1 MSQNGDKRIKAVG
14 MLSGGL
20 DSTLA
25 AYLVSAQGVEVLGV
39 TFSTGLCKTDHKR
52 LVPRNVD
59 DPKKLRNEALR
70 AGADLSIP
78 VDIVDISRE
87 YLPVILNPKH
97 GYGSQVNPCL
107 DCRGFMLAKARE
119 YMLEHGA
126 HFVFTGEVLGQRPM
140 SQHRQS
146 LDIVAKE
153 SGLGRLLVRP
163 LSARL
168 LPETVPEE
176 KGWLDR
182 ARLGA
187 ISGRSRKMQMEMARR
202 FGLDDYPQPA
212 GGCCYLTDE
221 SYARKFLDR
230 VAHGS
235 TDSMGH
241 QDLVLLKV
249 GRHFRLRDDL
259 KVIVSRDEP
268 ENLFLERFLDGRWWF
283 QAQDCGS
290 PITVVEGEPDEE
302 AKRFIAAI
310 TLRYSSNRGLSR
322 AAVECRRGDHLE
334 VLEVAPVGD
343 ESIEP
348 LRI

>member
-1 MSQNGDKRIKAVG
+1 MTDSGSPPVRAVG
-14 MLSGGL
+14 LMSGGL

-25 AYLVSAQGVEVLGV
+25 ASLVASQGVEVLGV
-39 TFSTGLCKTDHKR
+39 NFSTGLCKTDHKR

-70 AGADLSIP
+70 AGADLDLP
-78 VDIVDISRE
+78 VEIIDISRD
-87 YLPVILNPKH
+87 YLPVILHPKH

-107 DCRGFMLAKARE
+107 DCRAFMLARARE
-119 YMLEHGA
+119 YMLERGA
-126 HFVFTGEVLGQRPM
+126 QFVFTGEVLGQRPM

-168 LPETVPEE
+168 LPATLPEE
-176 KGWLDR
+176 RGWLDR
-182 ARLGA
+182 ERLGA
-187 ISGRSRKMQMEMARR
+187 ISGRSRRMQMEMAQRL
-202 FGLDDYPQPA
+202 GIDDYPQPA

-221 SYARKFLDR
+221 AYARKFIDR
-230 VAHGS
+230 IGHGP
-235 TDSMGH
+235 TEDLGH
-241 QDLVLLKV
+241 EDLVLLKV

-268 ENLFLERFLDGRWWF
+268 ENLFLERFVKDRWWF

-290 PITVVEGEPDEE
+290 PITLVEGDPDDE
-302 AKRFIAAI
+302 AKRLIAAI
-310 TLRYSSNRGLSR
+310 TLRYSSNRELSS
-322 AAVECRRGDHLE
+322 APVECRRGEHVE
-334 VLEVAPVGD
+334 VLEVAPAA
-343 ESIEP
+343 EAILEP

>member
-1 MSQNGDKRIKAVG
+1 MAEKESGRIVAVG

-25 AYLVSAQGVEVLGV
+25 AHLVTSQGVEVLGV
-39 TFSTGLCKTDHKR
+39 NFSTGLCKTDHKR

-70 AGADLSIP
+70 AGADLDVP

-87 YLPVILNPKH
+87 YLPIILQPKH

-107 DCRGFMLAKARE
+107 DCRAFMLSKARE

-126 HFVFTGEVLGQRPM
+126 QFVFTGEVLGQRPM
-140 SQHRQS
+140 SQHRQA

-168 LPETVPEE
+168 LPPTIPEE
-176 KGWLDR
+176 KGWLER
-182 ARLGA
+182 GRLGA
-187 ISGRSRKMQMEMARR
+187 ISGRSRRMQMEMAQRC
-202 FGLDDYPQPA
+202 GLAEYPQPA

-221 SYARKFLDR
+221 AYARKFIDR
-230 VAHGS
+230 IQHGP
-235 TDSMGH
+235 TETIGH
-241 QDLVLLKV
+241 EDLVLLKV

-268 ENLFLERFLDGRWWF
+268 ENLFLERFLRDRWWF

-290 PITVVEGEPDEE
+290 PIALVEGEPDEDS
-302 AKRFIAAI
+302 KRLIASI
-310 TLRYSSNRGLSR
+310 TLRYSSNRALSL
-322 AAVECRRGDHLE
+322 APVECRRGEHVE
-334 VLEVAPVGD
+334 VIEVPPAAD
-343 ESIEP
+343 EAIEP
-348 LRI
+348 LRV

>member
-1 MSQNGDKRIKAVG
+1 MNNPQPGEIKAVG

-25 AYLVSAQGVEVLGV
+25 TRLITAQGIQVLGV
-39 TFSTGLCKTDHKR
+39 NFSTGLCKSDHKR

-70 AGADLSIP
+70 AGADLDVP
-78 VDIVDISRE
+78 VDIVDISRD

-97 GYGSQVNPCL
+97 GYGSQVNPCI
-107 DCRGFMLAKARE
+107 DCRGFMLARARD

-146 LDIVAKE
+146 LDTVARE

-168 LPETVPEE
+168 LPPTIPEE
-176 KGWLDR
+176 NGWLDR
-182 ARLGA
+182 ERLGA
-187 ISGRSRKMQMEMARR
+187 ISGRSRRMQMEMAQKY
-202 FGLDDYPQPA
+202 GITDYPQPA

-221 SYARKFLDR
+221 AYARKFIDR
-230 VAHGS
+230 IQHGS
-235 TDSMGH
+235 TESIGH
-241 QDLVLLKV
+241 EDLVLLKV

-268 ENLFLERFLDGRWWF
+268 ENLFLERFVRDRWWF

-290 PITVVEGEPDEE
+290 PITLVDGDPDPET
-302 AKRFIAAI
+302 KRLIASI
-310 TLRYSSNRGLSR
+310 TLRYSGNRELSS
-322 AAVECRRGDHLE
+322 APVECRRGDFVE
-334 VLEVAPVGD
+334 VLDVVPASD
-343 ESIEP
+343 AQIEP
-348 LRI
+348 LRV

>member
-1 MSQNGDKRIKAVG
+1 MARNGDGPIKAVG

-25 AYLVSAQGVEVLGV
+25 AYLIASQGIEVLGV
-39 TFSTGLCKTDHKR
+39 NYSTGLCKVDHKR
-52 LVPRNVD
+52 IVPRNVD

-70 AGADLSIP
+70 AGSDLSVP
-78 VDIVDISRE
+78 VDIVDISKT

-107 DCRGFMLAKARE
+107 DCRAFMLARARE
-119 YMLEHGA
+119 YMLEHAA

-140 SQHRQS
+140 SQHRPS
-146 LDIVAKE
+146 LDTVAKE
-153 SGLGRLLVRP
+153 SGLGGLLVRP

-168 LPETVPEE
+168 LPKTIPEE

-182 ARLGA
+182 SRLGA
-187 ISGRSRKMQMEMARR
+187 ISGRSRKMQMDMARR
-202 FGLDDYPQPA
+202 FGIDDYPQPA

-221 SYARKFLDR
+221 SYARKFRDR
-230 VAHGS
+230 ISHGS
-235 TDSMGH
+235 TDDIE
-241 QDLVLLKV
+241 QEDLVLLKV

-259 KVIVSRDEP
+259 KIIVSRDEP

-290 PITVVEGEPDEE
+290 PITLVEGEPDGE
-302 AKRFIAAI
+302 AKHLIASI
-310 TLRYSSNRGLSR
+310 TLRYSSNRSLSS
-322 AAVECRRGDHLE
+322 APVECRRGEHVE
-334 VLEVAPVGD
+334 VLEVPPAAGT
-343 ESIEP
+343 SIEP
-348 LRI
+348 LRV